1 MFQLQD
7 RNAPDWPHCK
17 PPIARMPRLGY
28 DTSMSHSS
36 SAWTGASKYHFQ
48 ERWEAV
54 ATVRS
59 RELASM
65 TEAQALRIIFSLKPF
80 APFPADPKNGMG
92 LVEQQAI
99 FHRRRA

>member
-1 MFQLQD
+1 ML
-7 RNAPDWPHCK
+7 
-17 PPIARMPRLGY
+17 RLGY
-28 DTSMSHSS
+28 DNFMSHSS
-36 SAWTGASKYHFQ
+36 SDWTGASKSHFR

-54 ATVRS
+54 ETVRS
-59 RELASM
+59 QELASM

-99 FHRRRA
+99 FHRRRS